1 MTESKENYQWN
12 LESERVRL
20 VTEVRINSFDWQVV
34 QEMKN
39 SAYFAP
45 MGITP
50 LEPTPTGIWSKSDWN
65 EKKKKKKQILW
76 KLGNVSITNKKHENK
91 QTNKTTNKKQKTK
104 TNQNKLK
111 QKIKRFS

>member
-65 EKKKKKKQILW
+65 EKKKKRKQILW
-76 KLGNVSITNKKHENK
+76 KLEM
-91 QTNKTTNKKQKTK
+91 
-104 TNQNKLK
+104 LA
-111 QKIKRFS
+111 